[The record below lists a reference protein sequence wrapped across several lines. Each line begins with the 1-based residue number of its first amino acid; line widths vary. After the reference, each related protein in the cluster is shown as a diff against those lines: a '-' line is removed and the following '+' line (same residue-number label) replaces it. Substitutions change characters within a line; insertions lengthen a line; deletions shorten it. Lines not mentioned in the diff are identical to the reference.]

1 MKIIVEVL
9 GMPDRLAELCHRG
22 TDRCPVGLSSAIDC
36 PFREKTCD
44 EIVPDD
50 WAKLDV
56 SDEDVCHV
64 VHCSGAHRYCC

>member
-22 TDRCPVGLSSAIDC
+22 TDRCPVGLTSAIDC

-56 SDEDVCHV
+56 SDEDV
-64 VHCSGAHRYCC
+64 